1 MIYVVEDS
9 DLKIQK
15 IESFLLDNGCSRDQ
29 ICIFRSYQSGLQA
42 ILKSSPELIILDMS
56 IPTFDKSIDSREGRL
71 RPLGGYDI
79 MKKILFNKI
88 ETKVIVLTQLE
99 FFGEGTEKISFEQ
112 LKNKC
117 IENFSN
123 IFLDCIYYSPTE
135 SSWCKTLLTHL
146 SD

>member
-1 MIYVVEDS
+1 MIYIVEDS

-15 IESFLLDNGCSRDQ
+15 IESFLLTNNYTKDQ
-29 ICIFRSYQSGLQA
+29 IMIFKSYQSGVQA
-42 ILKSSPELIILDMS
+42 ILKAPPELIILDMS

-71 RPLGGYDI
+71 RPLGGYDV

-88 ETKVIVLTQLE
+88 KTRVVVLTQLE
-99 FFGEGTEKISFEQ
+99 FFGEGVEKISFDQ
-112 LKNKC
+112 LKLKC
-117 IENFSN
+117 SENFSD

-135 SSWCKTLLTHL
+135 SSWCKSLLTYL

>member
-15 IESFLLDNGCSRDQ
+15 IESFLLDNGFNKDQ
-29 ICIFRSYQSGLQA
+29 ICIFRSYQSGIQA
-42 ILKSSPELIILDMS
+42 ILNSPPELIILDMS

-79 MKKILFNKI
+79 MKKILFKKI
-88 ETKVIVLTQLE
+88 ETKVVVLTQLE
-99 FFGEGTEKISFEQ
+99 FFGEGAEKISFEQ

-117 IENFSN
+117 TEKFSN
-123 IFLDCIYYSPTE
+123 IFLDCIYYNKTE
-135 SSWCKTLLTHL
+135 SSWCKMLLTHL
-146 SD
+146 SN

>member
-1 MIYVVEDS
+1 MIYIVEDS

-15 IESFLLDNGCSRDQ
+15 IESFLLDNGCNKDK

-42 ILKSSPELIILDMS
+42 ILKSPPELIILDMS